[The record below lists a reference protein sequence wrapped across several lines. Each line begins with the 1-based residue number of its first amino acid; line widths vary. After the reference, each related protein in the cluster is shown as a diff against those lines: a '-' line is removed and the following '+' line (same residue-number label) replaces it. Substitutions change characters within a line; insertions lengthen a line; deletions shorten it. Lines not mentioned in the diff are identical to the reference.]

1 MREITFVNPQFF
13 WLFLLLPLLV
23 VWQWFWRKKETPSV
37 LFSSLQRIQGIQTW
51 RTQFRFILFVLRLL
65 AISFL
70 IIALARPRSSSE
82 ISKTKV
88 TEGIDIIL
96 AIDVSESML
105 AMDLKPNRIEALK
118 RVASQF
124 IRDRVSDRIGI
135 VVYSGESYTKVPA
148 TTDKNIVLQ
157 SLSEI
162 KHGEI
167 EDGTAIGMGLGTA
180 INRLKDSKTKSKV
193 IILMTDGVNNTGVID
208 PLSAS
213 ELAKQYGIR
222 VYTIGI
228 GTNGKALSPIA
239 YNPDGS
245 WQYGMVPVEID
256 EKLLTQIAQTTG
268 GHYFRAT
275 DNRKLVQIY
284 TEIDKLEK
292 SKIEELKYYQ
302 YQEKF
307 RLWAFLALVC
317 IVGEF
322 ALRHTIFRG
331 FV

>member
-1 MREITFVNPQFF
+1 MKAITFANPEFF
-13 WLFLLLPLLV
+13 WLFLFFPLLIA
-23 VWQWFWRKKETPSV
+23 WQWFRRKKEVPAVS
-37 LFSSLQRIQGIQTW
+37 FSSLQQFSAVRTW
-51 RTQFRFILFVLRLL
+51 RTTLRPLLYVLRGL
-65 AISFL
+65 ALAAL
-70 IIALARPRSSSE
+70 IVALARPRSSSE
-82 ISKTKV
+82 ITKTKT

-96 AIDVSESML
+96 SIDMSSSML
-105 AMDLKPNRIEALK
+105 AKDLKPNRIEALK

-124 IRDRVSDRIGI
+124 IEQRTSDRIGI

-148 TTDKNIVLQ
+148 TTDKSVVLQ
-157 SLSEI
+157 ALKDI
-162 KHGEI
+162 KQGEI

-208 PLSAS
+208 PLSAA
-213 ELAKQYGIR
+213 ELAKEYGIR

-228 GTNGKALSPIA
+228 GTNGKALSPVA

-245 WQYGMVPVEID
+245 LQYDMVPVEID
-256 EKLLTQIAQTTG
+256 DKLLSEIAKSTG
-268 GHYFRAT
+268 GQYFRAT
-275 DNRKLVQIY
+275 DNKKLAQIY

-302 YQEKF
+302 HQENF
-307 RLWAFLALVC
+307 RPWALLALVFL
-317 IVGEF
+317 VAEF
-322 ALRHTIFRG
+322 GLRHTVFRS

>member
-37 LFSSLQRIQGIQTW
+37 LFSSLQGIQEIQTW

>member
-1 MREITFVNPQFF
+1 MKAITFANPEFF
-13 WLFLLLPLLV
+13 WLFLLFPLLIS
-23 VWQWFWRKKETPSV
+23 WQWFRRKKEVPAVS
-37 LFSSLQRIQGIQTW
+37 FSSLQQFSAVRTW
-51 RTQFRFILFVLRLL
+51 RTTLRPLLYVLRGL
-65 AISFL
+65 ALAAL
-70 IIALARPRSSSE
+70 IVALARPRSSSE
-82 ISKTKV
+82 ITKTKT

-96 AIDVSESML
+96 SIDMSSSML
-105 AMDLKPNRIEALK
+105 AKDLKPNRIEALK

-124 IRDRVSDRIGI
+124 IEQRTSDRIGI

-148 TTDKNIVLQ
+148 TTDKSVVLQ
-157 SLSEI
+157 ALKDI
-162 KHGEI
+162 KQGEI

-208 PLSAS
+208 PLSAA
-213 ELAKQYGIR
+213 ELAKEYGIR

-228 GTNGKALSPIA
+228 GTNGKALSPVA

-245 WQYGMVPVEID
+245 LQYDMVPVEID
-256 EKLLTQIAQTTG
+256 DKLLSEIAKSTG
-268 GHYFRAT
+268 GQYFRAT
-275 DNRKLVQIY
+275 DNKKLAQIY

-302 YQEKF
+302 HQENF
-307 RLWAFLALVC
+307 RPWALLALVFL
-317 IVGEF
+317 VAEF
-322 ALRHTIFRG
+322 GLRHTVFRS

>member
-1 MREITFVNPQFF
+1 MKAITFANPEFF
-13 WLFLLLPLLV
+13 WLFLLFPLLIA
-23 VWQWFWRKKETPSV
+23 WQWFRRKKEVPAVS
-37 LFSSLQRIQGIQTW
+37 FSSLQQFSAVRTW
-51 RTQFRFILFVLRLL
+51 RTTLRPLLYVLRGL
-65 AISFL
+65 ALAAL
-70 IIALARPRSSSE
+70 IVALARPRSSSE
-82 ISKTKV
+82 ITKTKT

-96 AIDVSESML
+96 SIDMSSSML
-105 AMDLKPNRIEALK
+105 AKDLKPNRIEALK

-124 IRDRVSDRIGI
+124 IEQRTSDRIGI

-148 TTDKNIVLQ
+148 TTDKSVVLQ
-157 SLSEI
+157 ALKDI
-162 KHGEI
+162 KQGEI

-208 PLSAS
+208 PLSAA
-213 ELAKQYGIR
+213 ELAKEYGIR

-228 GTNGKALSPIA
+228 GTNGKALSPVA

-245 WQYGMVPVEID
+245 LQYDMVPVEID
-256 EKLLTQIAQTTG
+256 DKLLSEIAKSAG
-268 GHYFRAT
+268 GQYFRAT
-275 DNRKLVQIY
+275 DNKKLAQIY

-302 YQEKF
+302 HQENF
-307 RLWAFLALVC
+307 RPWALLALVFL
-317 IVGEF
+317 VAEF
-322 ALRHTIFRG
+322 GLRHTVFRS

>member
-37 LFSSLQRIQGIQTW
+37 LFSSLQGIQGIQTW

>member
-1 MREITFVNPQFF
+1 MKAITFANPEFF
-13 WLFLLLPLLV
+13 WLFLLFPLLIA
-23 VWQWFWRKKETPSV
+23 WQWFRRKKEVPAVS
-37 LFSSLQRIQGIQTW
+37 FSSLQQFSAVRTW
-51 RTQFRFILFVLRLL
+51 RTTLRPLLYVLRGL
-65 AISFL
+65 ALAAL
-70 IIALARPRSSSE
+70 IVALARPRSSSE
-82 ISKTKV
+82 ITKTKT

-96 AIDVSESML
+96 SIDMSSSML
-105 AMDLKPNRIEALK
+105 AKDLKPNRIEALK

-124 IRDRVSDRIGI
+124 IEQRTSDRIGI

-148 TTDKNIVLQ
+148 TTDKSVVLQ
-157 SLSEI
+157 ALKDI
-162 KHGEI
+162 KQGEI

-208 PLSAS
+208 PLSAA
-213 ELAKQYGIR
+213 ELAKEYGIR

-228 GTNGKALSPIA
+228 GTNGKALSPVA

-245 WQYGMVPVEID
+245 LQYDMVPVEID
-256 EKLLTQIAQTTG
+256 DKLLSEIAKSTG
-268 GHYFRAT
+268 GQYFRAT
-275 DNRKLVQIY
+275 DNKKLAQIY

-302 YQEKF
+302 HQENF
-307 RLWAFLALVC
+307 RPWALLALVFL
-317 IVGEF
+317 VAEF
-322 ALRHTIFRG
+322 VLRHTVFRS

>member
-1 MREITFVNPQFF
+1 MKDITFENPQFF
-13 WLFLLLPLLV
+13 WLFLLFPLLIL
-23 VWQWFWRKKETPSV
+23 WQWLRRKKEMPSV
-37 LFSSLQRIQGIQTW
+37 LFSSLQVVQPLRTW
-51 RTQFRFILFVLRLL
+51 RTTLRPILYVLRCL
-65 AISFL
+65 ALAAL
-70 IIALARPRSSSE
+70 IVALARPRSSSE
-82 ISKTKV
+82 ITKTKT

-96 AIDVSESML
+96 SIDMSSSML
-105 AMDLKPNRIEALK
+105 AKDLKPNRIEALK
-118 RVASQF
+118 RVASHF
-124 IRDRVSDRIGI
+124 IEQRASDRIGI

-148 TTDKNIVLQ
+148 TTDKSVVLQ
-157 SLSEI
+157 ALKDI
-162 KHGEI
+162 KQGEI

-208 PLSAS
+208 PLSAA
-213 ELAKQYGIR
+213 ELAKEYGIR

-228 GTNGKALSPIA
+228 GTNGKALSPVA

-245 WQYGMVPVEID
+245 LQYDMVPVEID
-256 EKLLTQIAQTTG
+256 ERLLTQIAEATG

-275 DNRKLVQIY
+275 DNQKLAQIY

-302 YQEKF
+302 HKEKF
-307 RLWAFLALVC
+307 RLWALLALVLLAA
-317 IVGEF
+317 EF
-322 ALRHTIFRG
+322 GLRHTVFRS

>member
-37 LFSSLQRIQGIQTW
+37 LFSSLQGIQGIQTW

-275 DNRKLVQIY
+275 DNRKLR
-284 TEIDKLEK
+284 D
-292 SKIEELKYYQ
+292 S
-302 YQEKF
+302 
-307 RLWAFLALVC
+307 
-317 IVGEF
+317 G
-322 ALRHTIFRG
+322 
-331 FV
+331 

>member
-1 MREITFVNPQFF
+1 MKDITFENPQFF
-13 WLFLLLPLLV
+13 WLFLLFPLLIL
-23 VWQWFWRKKETPSV
+23 WQWFRRKKEMPSV
-37 LFSSLQRIQGIQTW
+37 LFSSLQVVQPLHTW
-51 RTQFRFILFVLRLL
+51 RTTLRPILYVLRCL
-65 AISFL
+65 ALAAL
-70 IIALARPRSSSE
+70 IVALARPRSSSE
-82 ISKTKV
+82 ITKTKT

-96 AIDVSESML
+96 SIDMSSSML
-105 AMDLKPNRIEALK
+105 AKDLKPNRIEALK
-118 RVASQF
+118 RVASHF
-124 IRDRVSDRIGI
+124 IEQRASDRIGI

-148 TTDKNIVLQ
+148 TTDKSVVLQ
-157 SLSEI
+157 ALKDI
-162 KHGEI
+162 KQGEI

-208 PLSAS
+208 PLSAA
-213 ELAKQYGIR
+213 ELAKEYGIR

-228 GTNGKALSPIA
+228 GTNGKALSPVA

-245 WQYGMVPVEID
+245 LQYDMVPVEID
-256 EKLLTQIAQTTG
+256 ERLLTQIAEATG

-275 DNRKLVQIY
+275 DNQKLAQIY

-302 YQEKF
+302 HKENF
-307 RLWAFLALVC
+307 RLWALLALVLLAA
-317 IVGEF
+317 EF
-322 ALRHTIFRG
+322 GLRHTVFRS

>member
-37 LFSSLQRIQGIQTW
+37 LFSSLQGIQGIQTW

-307 RLWAFLALVC
+307 RLWAFLGLVC

>member
-1 MREITFVNPQFF
+1 M
-13 WLFLLLPLLV
+13 
-23 VWQWFWRKKETPSV
+23 PSV
-37 LFSSLQRIQGIQTW
+37 LFSSLQVVQPLHTW
-51 RTQFRFILFVLRLL
+51 RTTLRPILYVLRCL
-65 AISFL
+65 ALAAL
-70 IIALARPRSSSE
+70 IVALARPRSSSE
-82 ISKTKV
+82 ITKTKT

-96 AIDVSESML
+96 SIDMSSSML
-105 AMDLKPNRIEALK
+105 AKDLKPNRIEALK
-118 RVASQF
+118 RVASHF
-124 IRDRVSDRIGI
+124 IEQRASDRIGI

-148 TTDKNIVLQ
+148 TTDKSVVLQ
-157 SLSEI
+157 ALKDI
-162 KHGEI
+162 KQGEI

-208 PLSAS
+208 PLSAA
-213 ELAKQYGIR
+213 ELAKEYGIR

-228 GTNGKALSPIA
+228 GTNGKALSPVA

-245 WQYGMVPVEID
+245 LQYDMVPVEID
-256 EKLLTQIAQTTG
+256 ERLLTQIAEATG

-275 DNRKLVQIY
+275 DNQKLAQIY

-302 YQEKF
+302 HKENF
-307 RLWAFLALVC
+307 RLWALLALVLLAA
-317 IVGEF
+317 EF
-322 ALRHTIFRG
+322 GLRHTVFRS

>member
-1 MREITFVNPQFF
+1 MKAITFANPEFF
-13 WLFLLLPLLV
+13 WLFLLFPLLIA
-23 VWQWFWRKKETPSV
+23 WQWFRRKKEVPAVS
-37 LFSSLQRIQGIQTW
+37 FSSLQQFSAVRTW
-51 RTQFRFILFVLRLL
+51 RTILRPLLYVLRGL
-65 AISFL
+65 ALAAL
-70 IIALARPRSSSE
+70 IVALARPRSSSE
-82 ISKTKV
+82 ITKTKT

-96 AIDVSESML
+96 SIDMSSSML
-105 AMDLKPNRIEALK
+105 AKDLKPNRIEALK

-124 IRDRVSDRIGI
+124 IEQRTSDRIGI

-148 TTDKNIVLQ
+148 TTDKSVVLQ
-157 SLSEI
+157 ALKDI
-162 KHGEI
+162 KQGEI

-208 PLSAS
+208 PLSAA
-213 ELAKQYGIR
+213 ELAKEYGIR

-228 GTNGKALSPIA
+228 GTNGKALSPVA

-245 WQYGMVPVEID
+245 LQYDMVPVEID
-256 EKLLTQIAQTTG
+256 DKLLSEIAKSTG
-268 GHYFRAT
+268 GQYFRAT
-275 DNRKLVQIY
+275 DNKKLAQIY

-302 YQEKF
+302 HQENF
-307 RLWAFLALVC
+307 RPWALLALVFL
-317 IVGEF
+317 VAEF
-322 ALRHTIFRG
+322 GLRHTVFRS

>member
-13 WLFLLLPLLV
+13 WFFLLLPLLV

-37 LFSSLQRIQGIQTW
+37 LFSSLQGIQGIQTW

>member
-1 MREITFVNPQFF
+1 M
-13 WLFLLLPLLV
+13 
-23 VWQWFWRKKETPSV
+23 
-37 LFSSLQRIQGIQTW
+37 
-51 RTQFRFILFVLRLL
+51 
-65 AISFL
+65 

>member
-1 MREITFVNPQFF
+1 MKDITFENPQFF
-13 WLFLLLPLLV
+13 WLFLLFPLLIL
-23 VWQWFWRKKETPSV
+23 WQWFRRKKEMPSV
-37 LFSSLQRIQGIQTW
+37 LFSSLQVVQPLHTW
-51 RTQFRFILFVLRLL
+51 RTTLRPILYVLRCL
-65 AISFL
+65 ALAAL
-70 IIALARPRSSSE
+70 IVALARPRSSSE
-82 ISKTKV
+82 ITKTKT

-96 AIDVSESML
+96 SIDMSSSML
-105 AMDLKPNRIEALK
+105 AKDLKPNRIEALK
-118 RVASQF
+118 RVASHF
-124 IRDRVSDRIGI
+124 IEQRASDRIGI

-148 TTDKNIVLQ
+148 TTDKSVVLQ
-157 SLSEI
+157 ALKDI
-162 KHGEI
+162 KQGEI

-208 PLSAS
+208 PLSAA
-213 ELAKQYGIR
+213 ELAKEYGIR

-228 GTNGKALSPIA
+228 GTNGKALSPVA

-245 WQYGMVPVEID
+245 LQYDMVPVEID
-256 EKLLTQIAQTTG
+256 ERLLTQIAEATG

-275 DNRKLVQIY
+275 DNQKLAQIY

-302 YQEKF
+302 HKENF
-307 RLWAFLALVC
+307 RLWALLAL
-317 IVGEF
+317 ILLAAEF
-322 ALRHTIFRG
+322 GLRHTVFRS

>member
-37 LFSSLQRIQGIQTW
+37 LFSSLQGIQGIQTW
-51 RTQFRFILFVLRLL
+51 RTQFRFILFALRLL

>member
-1 MREITFVNPQFF
+1 MKDITFENPQFF
-13 WLFLLLPLLV
+13 WLFLLFPLLIL
-23 VWQWFWRKKETPSV
+23 WQWFRRKKEMPSV
-37 LFSSLQRIQGIQTW
+37 LFSSLQVVQPLHTW
-51 RTQFRFILFVLRLL
+51 RTTLRPILYVLRCL
-65 AISFL
+65 ALAAL
-70 IIALARPRSSSE
+70 IVALARPRSSSE
-82 ISKTKV
+82 ITKTKT

-96 AIDVSESML
+96 SIDMSSSML
-105 AMDLKPNRIEALK
+105 AKDLKPNRIEALK
-118 RVASQF
+118 RVASHF
-124 IRDRVSDRIGI
+124 IEQRASDRIGI

-148 TTDKNIVLQ
+148 TTDKSVVLQ
-157 SLSEI
+157 ALKDI
-162 KHGEI
+162 KQGEI

-208 PLSAS
+208 PLSAA
-213 ELAKQYGIR
+213 ELAKEYGIR

-228 GTNGKALSPIA
+228 GTNGKALSPVA

-245 WQYGMVPVEID
+245 LQYDMVPVEID
-256 EKLLTQIAQTTG
+256 ERLLTQIAETTG

-275 DNRKLVQIY
+275 DNQKLAQIY

-302 YQEKF
+302 HKEKF
-307 RLWAFLALVC
+307 RLWALLAL
-317 IVGEF
+317 ILLAAEF
-322 ALRHTIFRG
+322 GLRHTVFRS

>member
-1 MREITFVNPQFF
+1 MREITFVNPQLF

-37 LFSSLQRIQGIQTW
+37 LFSSLQGIQGIQTW

>member
-1 MREITFVNPQFF
+1 MKAITFANPEFF
-13 WLFLLLPLLV
+13 WLFLLFPLLI
-23 VWQWFWRKKETPSV
+23 VWQWFRRKKEVPAVS
-37 LFSSLQRIQGIQTW
+37 FSSLQQFSAVRTW
-51 RTQFRFILFVLRLL
+51 RTTLRPLLYVLRGL
-65 AISFL
+65 ALAAL
-70 IIALARPRSSSE
+70 IVALARPRSSSE
-82 ISKTKV
+82 ITKTKT

-96 AIDVSESML
+96 SIDMSSSML
-105 AMDLKPNRIEALK
+105 AKDLKPNRIEALK

-124 IRDRVSDRIGI
+124 IEQRTSDRIGI

-148 TTDKNIVLQ
+148 TTDKSVVLQ
-157 SLSEI
+157 ALKDI
-162 KHGEI
+162 KQGEI

-208 PLSAS
+208 PLSAA
-213 ELAKQYGIR
+213 ELAKEYGIR

-228 GTNGKALSPIA
+228 GTNGKALSPVA

-245 WQYGMVPVEID
+245 LQYDMVPVEID
-256 EKLLTQIAQTTG
+256 DKLLSEIAKSTG
-268 GHYFRAT
+268 GQYFRAT
-275 DNRKLVQIY
+275 DNKKLAQIY

-302 YQEKF
+302 HQENF
-307 RLWAFLALVC
+307 RPWALLALVFL
-317 IVGEF
+317 VAEF
-322 ALRHTIFRG
+322 GLRHTVFRS

>member
-37 LFSSLQRIQGIQTW
+37 LFSSLQGIQGMQTW